1 MSQRVTKIF
10 SEVHGHYDAVNTICS
25 LGTIV
30 KWRKDGAKEAMIGK
44 KDYKL
49 LDIATGT
56 GEFAIE
62 LYKEARKRGKKMDIT
77 GMDFSHNMLS
87 VAKRKANERS
97 IPIKF
102 EQGDALNL
110 KYKGNSFDVVTSSF
124 ALRNV
129 DSLDKF
135 CSEAKRV
142 LKPGGKFVFMD
153 MAKPDKTWQRAFLR
167 FFWGVSGIIGF
178 AEYREAFEWL
188 TYSVDKFD
196 KDNFVKILKKN
207 GFKSIKRRELIS
219 GAAFMVTGHK

>member
-10 SEVHGHYDAVNTICS
+10 SEVHGHYDAVNTVCS

-30 KWRKDGAKEAMIGK
+30 KWRKDGAKEAMID
-44 KDYKL
+44 KDSYKL

-62 LYKEARKRGKKMDIT
+62 LNKEALRRGKKIDIT
-77 GMDFSHNMLS
+77 GMDFSENMLS
-87 VAKRKANERS
+87 VAKRKAKERDL
-97 IPIKF
+97 PIKF
-102 EQGDALNL
+102 EQGDAMHL
-110 KYKGNSFDVVTSSF
+110 KYHNQSFDVVTSSF

-129 DSLDKF
+129 DDLNKF
-135 CSEAKRV
+135 ASEAKRV
-142 LKPGGKFVFMD
+142 LKPGGRFIFMD
-153 MAKPDKTWQRAFLR
+153 MAKPDKAWQRAFLK

-188 TYSVDKFD
+188 MVSVDRFD
-196 KDNFVKILKKN
+196 KENFVKILKKN
-207 GFKSIKRRELIS
+207 GFKNIKRRELVS